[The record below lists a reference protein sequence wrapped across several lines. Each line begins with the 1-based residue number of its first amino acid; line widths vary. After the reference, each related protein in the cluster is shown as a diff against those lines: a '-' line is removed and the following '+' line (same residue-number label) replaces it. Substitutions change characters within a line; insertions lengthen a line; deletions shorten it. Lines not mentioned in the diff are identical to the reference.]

1 VSIDTIA
8 SRLAR
13 ANDFVEVAIEVCRLT
28 CDVYGIQ
35 QCGVSLQAPD
45 GRPVFVVDNLST
57 VPDGP
62 RLQWLTHGWE
72 RDPLHRALS
81 EISAPVGD
89 EVVGQKRF
97 MMFARD
103 EGYTGDVV
111 YTLLLPLIYPGGLL
125 GQIRCGDKRPFDASL
140 RRDLT
145 TLATSVS
152 VRLTE
157 LKVSP
162 QICPLLV
169 KLTARQRDVARLAAQ
184 GLSNLE
190 IGKVLQLSP
199 NTVKKHL
206 KDVFESLEVA
216 SRVQLAAV
224 VGRSGPVHDYPLGV
238 TRIEGITI
246 VRVAS

>member
-1 VSIDTIA
+1 MSIDTIA
-8 SRLAR
+8 SRLGR
-13 ANDFVEVAIEVCRLT
+13 ANDFVEVATEVCRLT
-28 CDVYGIQ
+28 SDLGVH
-35 QCGVSLQAPD
+35 QCAVSLHAPD
-45 GRPVFVVDNLST
+45 GRPIFAVDNLAKL
-57 VPDGP
+57 PDEP
-62 RLQWLTHGWE
+62 RLQWLTVGWE

-81 EISAPVGD
+81 EFYAPVGD
-89 EVVGQKRF
+89 EAIGQKRF
-97 MMFARD
+97 ATH

-145 TLATSVS
+145 TVAISVS

-157 LKVSP
+157 LRVTP
-162 QICPLLV
+162 QISPLVV

-184 GLSNLE
+184 GLSNIE

-238 TRIEGITI
+238 TRVEGITI
-246 VRVAS
+246 VRVAG